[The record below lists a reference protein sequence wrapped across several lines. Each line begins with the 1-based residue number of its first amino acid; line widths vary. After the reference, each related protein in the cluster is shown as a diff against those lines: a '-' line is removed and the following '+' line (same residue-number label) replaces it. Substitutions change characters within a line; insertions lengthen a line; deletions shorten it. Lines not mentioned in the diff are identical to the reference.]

1 MKLLLIYR
9 FFAGSGTGCSGK
21 MREAM
26 SKVQAATKI
35 DRKAR
40 REVRGL
46 AFAGGLASAGG
57 TEHPVPLSC
66 CHSGA
71 FMLSTMLICRT
82 CRRMA
87 KHTTKVNSIVNA
99 TASR

>member
-1 MKLLLIYR
+1 MSWGWGPGAQALGRDWSPGL
-9 FFAGSGTGCSGK
+9 FAEKAICRPAGIGTGYSGK

-57 TEHPVPLSC
+57 TECPVTIPLSKKGKL
-66 CHSGA
+66 HELQQS
-71 FMLSTMLICRT
+71 
-82 CRRMA
+82 
-87 KHTTKVNSIVNA
+87 
-99 TASR
+99 

>member
-1 MKLLLIYR
+1 MLP
-9 FFAGSGTGCSGK
+9 
-21 MREAM
+21 
-26 SKVQAATKI
+26 VQAVA
-35 DRKAR
+35 AP
-40 REVRGL
+40 
-46 AFAGGLASAGG
+46 
-57 TEHPVPLSC
+57 PVGSIIIPKNFCESMLFIWSFYEFTGSLPLSC

>member
-1 MKLLLIYR
+1 
-9 FFAGSGTGCSGK
+9 

-57 TEHPVPLSC
+57 TECPVTIPLSKKGKLYELQQ
-66 CHSGA
+66 S
-71 FMLSTMLICRT
+71 
-82 CRRMA
+82 
-87 KHTTKVNSIVNA
+87 
-99 TASR
+99 